1 MDRVRLTSPKECG
14 EARGE
19 RARLYV
25 RWMPRIGAG
34 VVTLYE
40 LLRLLPE
47 IGVEEPTIEELAG
60 LLRST
65 PEEVEKNMNTLVE
78 NGFVI
83 SREGWTEVVE
93 HPPSPPVEEETTEVV
108 RAEAGA
114 AVTPEDYFHYM
125 GTLPS
130 PHVLEF
136 LNGYC
141 GRDGMAP
148 EVVKE
153 ALRIASERE
162 VRRLGYVR
170 GILEEWVRRG
180 VKTPE
185 EVQRVEKERGL
196 KLVAEGGVAK
206 GEGVSYGA
214 DQQSAARRR
223 EGYEWLFDE

>member
-1 MDRVRLTSPKECG
+1 VDRVRLTSPKEG
-14 EARGE
+14 GGARGE

-25 RWMPRIGAG
+25 RWMPRLGAEA
-34 VVTLYE
+34 VALYE

-47 IGVEEPTIEELAG
+47 IGVEEPEVENLAR

-65 PEEVEKNMNTLVE
+65 PEEVEEAIRSLAE
-78 NGFVI
+78 NGFI
-83 SREGWTEVVE
+83 IPREGWREVVGY
-93 HPPSPPVEEETTEVV
+93 PPSPPSEKEIEVV
-108 RAEAGA
+108 RAEAEAGIS
-114 AVTPEDYFHYM
+114 PEDYFHYM

-141 GRDGMAP
+141 RQDGMTT
-148 EVVKE
+148 EVIKE

-185 EVQRVEKERGL
+185 EVQRVEKERGI